1 MTNTEKEI
9 AFDSIAEIIK
19 NYREELQE
27 LANGSVYSQRCA
39 ARNAFCDILRVF
51 TVYENK
57 Q

>member
-51 TVYENK
+51 TEYENS
-57 Q
+57 